1 MSFSD
6 EEDDCDD
13 QVPIPGFDSHHPHY
27 MGATPPHLTP
37 GHHSDSMSTHSL
49 TPTPN
54 KYEANN
60 NLSNSE
66 KEFGGPANGGSGGP
80 KLGGLGGGLGGTVG
94 SGDDLDDDDDSKYC
108 EDENKSPDG
117 DGPGGKRRG
126 PRTTIKAKQLEV
138 LKTAFNQTPKPTRHI
153 REQLAKETGLTMRV
167 IQVTL
172 SVKFFESSIYLL
184 SHYIKYGSDLEFKCL
199 HLISFKCKCL
209 VCYSSRR

>member
-1 MSFSD
+1 
-6 EEDDCDD
+6 
-13 QVPIPGFDSHHPHY
+13 

-66 KEFGGPANGGSGGP
+66 KEFGGPGNGGSGGP

-108 EDENKSPDG
+108 EDENKSP
-117 DGPGGKRRG
+117 R
-126 PRTTIKAKQLEV
+126 
-138 LKTAFNQTPKPTRHI
+138 
-153 REQLAKETGLTMRV
+153 
-167 IQVTL
+167 
-172 SVKFFESSIYLL
+172 
-184 SHYIKYGSDLEFKCL
+184 SD
-199 HLISFKCKCL
+199 
-209 VCYSSRR
+209 

>member
-37 GHHSDSMSTHSL
+37 GHHSDSLSTHSL

-66 KEFGGPANGGSGGP
+66 KEFGGSSNGGSGGS
-80 KLGGLGGGLGGTVG
+80 KLGLSGSLGGTVG

-167 IQVTL
+167 IQVTIL
-172 SVKFFESSIYLL
+172 YN
-184 SHYIKYGSDLEFKCL
+184 
-199 HLISFKCKCL
+199 
-209 VCYSSRR
+209 RWQTMR

>member
-66 KEFGGPANGGSGGP
+66 KEFGGSANGGSGGP

-167 IQVTL
+167 IQVKL
-172 SVKFFESSIYLL
+172 ILNFFSKWGPFDVGSIKNFFFQFFKILKFHIFVVIP
-184 SHYIKYGSDLEFKCL
+184 GS
-199 HLISFKCKCL
+199 
-209 VCYSSRR
+209 

>member
-1 MSFSD
+1 MTKYLYHFLFFIPDMSFSD

-66 KEFGGPANGGSGGP
+66 KEFGGPGNGGSGGP

-126 PRTTIKAKQLEV
+126 ARTTIKAKQLEV

-167 IQVTL
+167 IQV
-172 SVKFFESSIYLL
+172 I
-184 SHYIKYGSDLEFKCL
+184 
-199 HLISFKCKCL
+199 
-209 VCYSSRR
+209 